1 MIKRNANIEALRVV
15 MMFFIIM
22 LHMSGQY
29 YNIDTCRVTGH
40 SIEFSGVLS
49 LRMLLILGV
58 NTFAFISGYFG
69 IRSVSVRGGHYKVV
83 KYELLA
89 WSWGIIFIV
98 IDIMF
103 SGIHPRH
110 ILDLLLPTASGTCW
124 YFSAY
129 MYMLM
134 LSPILNRGFEN
145 IDKRQYQ
152 ALLIFL
158 LLVEFVGGTLYH
170 YNGTSLTQ
178 LLFIYV
184 IGQYLRKYPIQKI
197 EKNPVQ
203 ILIIATGINV
213 AIVFACSYYQIGGDH
228 ITRMLESNKNP
239 LVLLSSVS
247 LFMAAKS
254 KMQSKLSDVV
264 GRLAPYM
271 FSVYISHVILLYL
284 NIIDFKRLVLI
295 SPIVSVFAISISIL
309 LLATLADKLRALL
322 LGKVLDKSESTI
334 ENILKRK

>member
-1 MIKRNANIEALRVV
+1 
-15 MMFFIIM
+15 
-22 LHMSGQY
+22 
-29 YNIDTCRVTGH
+29 
-40 SIEFSGVLS
+40 
-49 LRMLLILGV
+49 
-58 NTFAFISGYFG
+58 
-69 IRSVSVRGGHYKVV
+69 
-83 KYELLA
+83 
-89 WSWGIIFIV
+89 
-98 IDIMF
+98 
-103 SGIHPRH
+103 
-110 ILDLLLPTASGTCW
+110 
-124 YFSAY
+124 
-129 MYMLM
+129 MLM
-134 LSPILNRGFEN
+134 LSPILNRGIEN

-197 EKNPVQ
+197 EKNPIQ
-203 ILIIATGINV
+203 ILMIATGINV
-213 AIVFACSYYQIGGDH
+213 VVVFVCSYYQIGGDY
-228 ITRMLESNKNP
+228 ITRMLENNKNP

-247 LFMAAKS
+247 LFMAAKN

>member
-1 MIKRNANIEALRVV
+1 M
-15 MMFFIIM
+15 
-22 LHMSGQY
+22 
-29 YNIDTCRVTGH
+29 
-40 SIEFSGVLS
+40 
-49 LRMLLILGV
+49 
-58 NTFAFISGYFG
+58 
-69 IRSVSVRGGHYKVV
+69 
-83 KYELLA
+83 
-89 WSWGIIFIV
+89 
-98 IDIMF
+98 
-103 SGIHPRH
+103 
-110 ILDLLLPTASGTCW
+110 
-124 YFSAY
+124 
-129 MYMLM
+129 
-134 LSPILNRGFEN
+134 
-145 IDKRQYQ
+145 
-152 ALLIFL
+152 IFL

-170 YNGTSLTQ
+170 YNGTTLTQ

-203 ILIIATGINV
+203 ILMIATGINV
-213 AIVFACSYYQIGGDH
+213 AIVFACSYYQICGDH

-247 LFMAAKS
+247 LFMAAKN